1 MSRPVPPSPLQ
12 SHCVVIHFF
21 MIYCVLLVSENVVD
35 TWLIKRNGTSLQEA
49 LESEGTES
57 RVLSLLLTNFKFW
70 KICITF

>member
-35 TWLIKRNGTSLQEA
+35 TWFIKRNGTSLQEA

-57 RVLSLLLTNFKFW
+57 
-70 KICITF
+70 

>member
-21 MIYCVLLVSENVVD
+21 MIYCVLVSGNVAD
-35 TWLIKRNGTSLQEA
+35 TWLIKRSGTSLQEA

-57 RVLSLLLTNFKFW
+57 SSILATY
-70 KICITF
+70 